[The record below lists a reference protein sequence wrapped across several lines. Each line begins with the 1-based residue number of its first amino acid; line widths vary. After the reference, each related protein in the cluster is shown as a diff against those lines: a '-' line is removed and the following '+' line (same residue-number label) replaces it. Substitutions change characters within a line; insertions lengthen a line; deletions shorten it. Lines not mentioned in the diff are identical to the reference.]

1 MLNLQSKR
9 GFVVLMEEIR
19 GKTLEELLKEI
30 ERRYGTA
37 WFNVVHV
44 DITFDLEKGLIAKV
58 TPIEEMEVR
67 EINILDIKE
76 KYLPE
81 EEMVEKL
88 LEKHAHPQINVNILE
103 DSMEVY
109 VTIIPG
115 IERKMP
121 SFDEIMEAL
130 HREGVV
136 FGIREDRIER
146 MIKEEVIFK
155 PVMVAR
161 GIHPTEPVDAKVE
174 YKFPRDG
181 IMELATFDKNRV
193 DPAARRKIY
202 ICKEGDVLVE
212 KKPAV
217 DGKPGRDVFGR
228 EIPSKKGKDIAL
240 RELMGKNVKLSED
253 ENAIIS
259 MVEGQPYISDDGKVN
274 VKEIFV
280 VDGDL
285 DYSIGNIDFPGS
297 VWIRGNIDGNFKVI
311 SGKDIIVDGIVSGGF
326 HIEAK
331 ESVVIRKGV
340 FGRKRGKIISGGDV
354 SAKFL
359 SETFVVSEGSIEI
372 GEYMMNCY
380 VVAKKDIVVLGKGL
394 IVGGKV
400 SAGKSIK
407 VRVLGNMSGTKTVV
421 EAGVDFETQRQYYEI
436 SHELLELMRELTS
449 LSALQRKF
457 KMMLD
462 NVSDSENKEI
472 SLILINIENK
482 KETLYERMEKR
493 RKALEAL
500 NISRREKQ
508 LRKKALIVAS
518 DACYP
523 GVIISIGDETIKIDD
538 NLGSTAFTFDA
549 VKNSIKATP
558 YKTWRK
564 FLK

>member
-1 MLNLQSKR
+1 
-9 GFVVLMEEIR
+9 MEEIK
-19 GKTLEELLKEI
+19 GKNLEELLREI
-30 ERRYGTA
+30 ENKYGVT
-37 WFNVVHV
+37 WYNVIHV
-44 DITFDLEKGLIAKV
+44 DITFDSEKGLIAKI

-76 KYLPE
+76 EYLPE
-81 EEMVEKL
+81 EEMMEEL
-88 LEKHAHPQINVNILE
+88 LEKHAHPKINVKISE
-103 DSMEVY
+103 DGMEVY
-109 VTIIPG
+109 ATIIPG
-115 IERKMP
+115 MERKMP
-121 SFDEIMEAL
+121 RFEEIMEVL
-130 HREGVV
+130 HDEGVV
-136 FGIREDRIER
+136 FGIMEDEIER

-174 YKFPRDG
+174 YKFPKDG
-181 IMELATFDKNRV
+181 IMELSTFDKNRV
-193 DPAARRKIY
+193 DPVARRKIY
-202 ICKEGDVLVE
+202 ICRKGEILVE
-212 KKPAV
+212 KKPAI

-240 RELMGKNVKLSED
+240 HELVGKNVKLSED
-253 ENAIIS
+253 GKFIIS
-259 MVEGQPYISDDGKVN
+259 MVEGQPYVSNDGKVN

-280 VDGDL
+280 VNGDL
-285 DYSIGNIDFPGS
+285 DYSVGNIDFPGS

-311 SGKDIIVDGIVSGGF
+311 SGKDVIIDGIVSGGF

-331 ESVVIRKGV
+331 GSVVIRKGV

-359 SETFVVSEGSIEI
+359 SETFVASEGSIEV
-372 GEYMMNCY
+372 GEYMMNCHA
-380 VVAKKDIVVLGKGL
+380 VAKKDVAVFGKGL

-407 VRVLGNMSGTKTVV
+407 ARVLGNMSGAKTVV
-421 EAGVDFETQRQYYEI
+421 EAGVDFETQKQYYEI
-436 SHELLELMRELTS
+436 SHELMELVRELTS
-449 LSALQRKF
+449 LSTLQRRF

-482 KETLYERMEKR
+482 KKTLYERMEKR
-493 RKALEAL
+493 RKTLEAL

-508 LRKKALIVAS
+508 LRKNALIVAS

-523 GVIISIGDETIKIDD
+523 GVTVSIGDETIKIDD
-538 NLGSTAFTFDA
+538 NLGPTAFTFDV
-549 VKNSIKATP
+549 VKNGIKATP

>member
-1 MLNLQSKR
+1 
-9 GFVVLMEEIR
+9 MEEIK
-19 GKTLEELLKEI
+19 GKDLEELLREI
-30 ERRYGTA
+30 EKRYGAA

-44 DITFDLEKGLIAKV
+44 DISLDPERGMIAKV
-58 TPIEEMEVR
+58 IPIEEMEVR

-76 KYLPE
+76 EYLPE
-81 EEMVEKL
+81 EEMMEEL
-88 LEKHAHPQINVNILE
+88 LEKHAHPKINVKISE
-103 DSMEVY
+103 DNMEVY

-130 HREGVV
+130 HREEVV
-136 FGIREDRIER
+136 FGIREDEIGK

-155 PVMVAR
+155 PVMVAK
-161 GIHPTEPVDAKVE
+161 GIHPTEPINAKVE
-174 YKFPRDG
+174 YKFPKDG
-181 IMELATFDKNRV
+181 IMELSTLDKNRV

-202 ICKEGDVLVE
+202 ICKKGEILVE
-212 KKPAV
+212 KKPAI
-217 DGKPGRDVFGR
+217 DGKSGRDVFGR
-228 EIPSKKGKDIAL
+228 EIPSKKGKDVL
-240 RELMGKNVKLSED
+240 LQEFVGKNVKLSED
-253 ENAIIS
+253 GNAIIS
-259 MVEGQPYISDDGKVN
+259 TVEGQPYISEDGKVN

-280 VDGDL
+280 VNGDL
-285 DYSIGNIDFPGS
+285 DYSVGNIDFPGS

-311 SGKDIIVDGIVSGGF
+311 SGKDIMVDGIVSGGF

-331 ESVVIRKGV
+331 GSVVIRKGV

-359 SETFVVSEGSIEI
+359 SETFVVSEGSIEV
-372 GEYMMNCY
+372 GEYMMNCH
-380 VVAKKDIVVLGKGL
+380 VVAKRDVVVLGKGL
-394 IVGGKV
+394 IVGGRV

-407 VRVLGNMSGTKTVV
+407 VRVLGNMSGAKTVA
-421 EAGVDFETQRQYYEI
+421 EAGVDFETQRQYCEI
-436 SHELLELMRELTS
+436 SHELMELVRELTY
-449 LSALQRKF
+449 LSTLQRKF

-462 NVSDSENKEI
+462 NVSGSENKEI

-482 KETLYERMEKR
+482 KKTLYERMEKR

-508 LRKKALIVAS
+508 LRKNALIVAS

-523 GVIISIGDETIKIDD
+523 GVTVSIGDETIKIDD
-538 NLGSTAFTFDA
+538 NLGPTVFTFDA

>member
-1 MLNLQSKR
+1 
-9 GFVVLMEEIR
+9 MEEIK
-19 GKTLEELLKEI
+19 GKNLEELLREI
-30 ERRYGTA
+30 ENKYGVT
-37 WFNVVHV
+37 WYNVIHV
-44 DITFDLEKGLIAKV
+44 DITFDSEKGLIAKI

-76 KYLPE
+76 EYLPE
-81 EEMVEKL
+81 EEMMEEL
-88 LEKHAHPQINVNILE
+88 LEKHAHPKINVKISE
-103 DSMEVY
+103 DGMEVY
-109 VTIIPG
+109 ATIIPG

-121 SFDEIMEAL
+121 RFEEIMEVL
-130 HREGVV
+130 HDEGVV
-136 FGIREDRIER
+136 FGIMEDEIER

-174 YKFPRDG
+174 YKFPKDG
-181 IMELATFDKNRV
+181 IMELSTFDKNRV
-193 DPAARRKIY
+193 DPVARRKIY
-202 ICKEGDVLVE
+202 ICRKGDVLVE
-212 KKPAV
+212 KKPAI

-240 RELMGKNVKLSED
+240 HELVGKNVKLSED
-253 ENAIIS
+253 GKFIIS
-259 MVEGQPYISDDGKVN
+259 MVEGQPYVSNDGKVN

-280 VDGDL
+280 VNGDL
-285 DYSIGNIDFPGS
+285 DYSVGNIDFPGS

-311 SGKDIIVDGIVSGGF
+311 SGKDVIIDGIVSGGF

-331 ESVVIRKGV
+331 GSVVIRKGV

-359 SETFVVSEGSIEI
+359 SETFVASEGSIEV
-372 GEYMMNCY
+372 GEYMMNCHA
-380 VVAKKDIVVLGKGL
+380 VAKKDVAVFGKGL

-407 VRVLGNMSGTKTVV
+407 ARVLGNMSGAKTVV
-421 EAGVDFETQRQYYEI
+421 EAGVDFETQKQYYEI
-436 SHELLELMRELTS
+436 SHELMELVRELTS
-449 LSALQRKF
+449 LSTLQRRF

-482 KETLYERMEKR
+482 KKTLYERMEKR
-493 RKALEAL
+493 RKTLEAL

-508 LRKKALIVAS
+508 LRKNALIVAS

-523 GVIISIGDETIKIDD
+523 GVTVSIGDETIKIDD
-538 NLGSTAFTFDA
+538 NLGPTAFTFDV
-549 VKNSIKATP
+549 VKNGIKATP

>member
-1 MLNLQSKR
+1 
-9 GFVVLMEEIR
+9 MEEIK
-19 GKTLEELLKEI
+19 GKNLEELLREI
-30 ERRYGTA
+30 ENKYGVT
-37 WFNVVHV
+37 WYNVIHV
-44 DITFDLEKGLIAKV
+44 DITFDSEKGLIAKI

-76 KYLPE
+76 EYLPE
-81 EEMVEKL
+81 EEMMEEL
-88 LEKHAHPQINVNILE
+88 LEKHAHPKINVKISE
-103 DSMEVY
+103 DGMEVY
-109 VTIIPG
+109 ATIIPG

-121 SFDEIMEAL
+121 RFEEIMEVL
-130 HREGVV
+130 HDEGVI
-136 FGIREDRIER
+136 FGIMEDEIER

-174 YKFPRDG
+174 YKFPKDG
-181 IMELATFDKNRV
+181 IMELSTFDKNRV
-193 DPAARRKIY
+193 DPVARRKIY
-202 ICKEGDVLVE
+202 ICRKGEILVE
-212 KKPAV
+212 KKPAI

-240 RELMGKNVKLSED
+240 HELVGKNVKLSED
-253 ENAIIS
+253 GKFIIS
-259 MVEGQPYISDDGKVN
+259 MVEGQPYVSNDGKVN

-280 VDGDL
+280 VNGDL
-285 DYSIGNIDFPGS
+285 DYSVGNIDFPGS

-311 SGKDIIVDGIVSGGF
+311 SGKDVIIDGIVSGGF

-331 ESVVIRKGV
+331 GSVVIRKGV

-359 SETFVVSEGSIEI
+359 SETFVASEGSIEV
-372 GEYMMNCY
+372 GEYMMNCHA
-380 VVAKKDIVVLGKGL
+380 VAKKDVAVFGKGL

-407 VRVLGNMSGTKTVV
+407 ARVLGNMSGAKTVV
-421 EAGVDFETQRQYYEI
+421 EAGVDFETQKQYYEI
-436 SHELLELMRELTS
+436 SHELMELVRELTS
-449 LSALQRKF
+449 LSTLQRKF

-482 KETLYERMEKR
+482 KKTLYERMEKR
-493 RKALEAL
+493 RKTLEAL

-508 LRKKALIVAS
+508 LRKNALIVAS

-523 GVIISIGDETIKIDD
+523 GVTVSIGDETIKIDD
-538 NLGSTAFTFDA
+538 NLGPTAFTFDV
-549 VKNSIKATP
+549 VKNGIKATP

>member
-1 MLNLQSKR
+1 
-9 GFVVLMEEIR
+9 MEEIK
-19 GKTLEELLKEI
+19 GKNLEELLREI
-30 ERRYGTA
+30 ENKYGVT
-37 WFNVVHV
+37 WYNVIHV
-44 DITFDLEKGLIAKV
+44 DITFDSEKGLIAKI

-76 KYLPE
+76 EYLPE
-81 EEMVEKL
+81 EEMMEEL
-88 LEKHAHPQINVNILE
+88 LEKHAYPKINVKISE
-103 DSMEVY
+103 DGMEVY
-109 VTIIPG
+109 ATIIPG

-121 SFDEIMEAL
+121 RFEEIMEVL
-130 HREGVV
+130 HDEGVV
-136 FGIREDRIER
+136 FGIMEDEIER

-174 YKFPRDG
+174 YKFPKDG
-181 IMELATFDKNRV
+181 IMELSTFDKNRV
-193 DPAARRKIY
+193 DPVARRKIY
-202 ICKEGDVLVE
+202 ICRKGEILVE
-212 KKPAV
+212 KKPAI

-240 RELMGKNVKLSED
+240 HELVGKNVKLSED
-253 ENAIIS
+253 GKFIIS
-259 MVEGQPYISDDGKVN
+259 MVEGQPYVSNDGKVN

-280 VDGDL
+280 VNGDL
-285 DYSIGNIDFPGS
+285 DYSVGNIDFPGS

-311 SGKDIIVDGIVSGGF
+311 SGKDVIIDGIVSGGF

-331 ESVVIRKGV
+331 GSVVIRKGV

-359 SETFVVSEGSIEI
+359 SETFVASEGSIEV

-380 VVAKKDIVVLGKGL
+380 VVAKKDVAVFGKGL

-407 VRVLGNMSGTKTVV
+407 TRVLGNMGGAKTVV
-421 EAGVDFETQRQYYEI
+421 EAGVDFETQKQYYEI
-436 SHELLELMRELTS
+436 SHELVELVRELTS
-449 LSALQRKF
+449 LSTLQRKF
-457 KMMLD
+457 KIMLD

-482 KETLYERMEKR
+482 KKTLYERMEKR
-493 RKALEAL
+493 RKTLEAL

-508 LRKKALIVAS
+508 LRKNALIVAS

-523 GVIISIGDETIKIDD
+523 GVTVSIGDETIKIDD
-538 NLGSTAFTFDA
+538 NLGPTAFTFDV

>member
-1 MLNLQSKR
+1 
-9 GFVVLMEEIR
+9 MEEIK
-19 GKTLEELLKEI
+19 GKNLEELLREI
-30 ERRYGTA
+30 ENKYGVT
-37 WFNVVHV
+37 WYNVIHV
-44 DITFDLEKGLIAKV
+44 DITFDSEKGLIAKI

-76 KYLPE
+76 EYLPE
-81 EEMVEKL
+81 EEMMEEL
-88 LEKHAHPQINVNILE
+88 LEKHAHPKINVKISE
-103 DSMEVY
+103 DGMEVY
-109 VTIIPG
+109 ATIIPG

-121 SFDEIMEAL
+121 RFEEIMEVL
-130 HREGVV
+130 HDEGVI
-136 FGIREDRIER
+136 FGIMEDEIER

-174 YKFPRDG
+174 YKFPKDG
-181 IMELATFDKNRV
+181 IMELSTFDKNRV
-193 DPAARRKIY
+193 DPVARRKIY
-202 ICKEGDVLVE
+202 ICRKGDVLVE
-212 KKPAV
+212 KKPAI

-240 RELMGKNVKLSED
+240 HELVGKNVKLSED
-253 ENAIIS
+253 GKFIIS
-259 MVEGQPYISDDGKVN
+259 MVEGQPYVSNDGKVN

-280 VDGDL
+280 VNGDL
-285 DYSIGNIDFPGS
+285 DYSVGNIDFPGS

-311 SGKDIIVDGIVSGGF
+311 SGKDVIIDGIVSGGF

-331 ESVVIRKGV
+331 GSVVIRKGV

-359 SETFVVSEGSIEI
+359 SETFVASEGSIEV
-372 GEYMMNCY
+372 GEYMMNCHA
-380 VVAKKDIVVLGKGL
+380 VAKKDVAVFGKGL

-407 VRVLGNMSGTKTVV
+407 ARVLGNMSGAKTVV
-421 EAGVDFETQRQYYEI
+421 EAGVDFETQKQYYEI
-436 SHELLELMRELTS
+436 SHELMELVRELTS
-449 LSALQRKF
+449 LSTLQRKF

-482 KETLYERMEKR
+482 KKTLYERMEKR
-493 RKALEAL
+493 RKTLEAL

-508 LRKKALIVAS
+508 LRKNALIVAS

-523 GVIISIGDETIKIDD
+523 GVTVSIGDETIKIDD
-538 NLGSTAFTFDA
+538 NLGPTAFTFDV
-549 VKNSIKATP
+549 VKNGIKATP

>member
-1 MLNLQSKR
+1 
-9 GFVVLMEEIR
+9 MEEIK
-19 GKTLEELLKEI
+19 GKNLEELLREI
-30 ERRYGTA
+30 ENKYGVT
-37 WFNVVHV
+37 WYNVIHV
-44 DITFDLEKGLIAKV
+44 DITFDSEKGLIAKI

-76 KYLPE
+76 EYLPE
-81 EEMVEKL
+81 EEMMEEL
-88 LEKHAHPQINVNILE
+88 LEKHAHPKINVKISE
-103 DSMEVY
+103 DGMEVY
-109 VTIIPG
+109 ATIIPG

-121 SFDEIMEAL
+121 RFEEIMEVL
-130 HREGVV
+130 HDEGVV
-136 FGIREDRIER
+136 FGIMEDEIER

-174 YKFPRDG
+174 YKFPKDG
-181 IMELATFDKNRV
+181 IMELSTFDKNRV
-193 DPAARRKIY
+193 DPVARRKIY
-202 ICKEGDVLVE
+202 ICRKGDVLVE

-240 RELMGKNVKLSED
+240 HELVGKNVKLSED
-253 ENAIIS
+253 GKFIIS
-259 MVEGQPYISDDGKVN
+259 MVEGQPYVSNDGKVN

-280 VDGDL
+280 VNGDL
-285 DYSIGNIDFPGS
+285 DYSVGNIDFPGS

-311 SGKDIIVDGIVSGGF
+311 SGKDVIIDGIVSGGF

-331 ESVVIRKGV
+331 GSVVIRKGV

-359 SETFVVSEGSIEI
+359 SETFVASEGSIEV
-372 GEYMMNCY
+372 GEYMMNCHA
-380 VVAKKDIVVLGKGL
+380 VAKKDVAVFGKGL

-407 VRVLGNMSGTKTVV
+407 ARVLGNMSGAKTVV
-421 EAGVDFETQRQYYEI
+421 EAGVDFETQKQYYEI
-436 SHELLELMRELTS
+436 SHELMELVRELTS
-449 LSALQRKF
+449 LSTLQRKF

-482 KETLYERMEKR
+482 KKTLYERMEKR
-493 RKALEAL
+493 RKTLEAL

-508 LRKKALIVAS
+508 LRKNALIVAS

-523 GVIISIGDETIKIDD
+523 GVTVSIGDETIKIDD
-538 NLGSTAFTFDA
+538 NLGPTAFTFDV
-549 VKNSIKATP
+549 VKNGIKATP

>member
-1 MLNLQSKR
+1 
-9 GFVVLMEEIR
+9 
-19 GKTLEELLKEI
+19 
-30 ERRYGTA
+30 
-37 WFNVVHV
+37 
-44 DITFDLEKGLIAKV
+44 
-58 TPIEEMEVR
+58 
-67 EINILDIKE
+67 
-76 KYLPE
+76 
-81 EEMVEKL
+81 
-88 LEKHAHPQINVNILE
+88 
-103 DSMEVY
+103 MEVY
-109 VTIIPG
+109 ATIIPG

-121 SFDEIMEAL
+121 RFEEIMEVL
-130 HREGVV
+130 HDEGVV
-136 FGIREDRIER
+136 FGIMEDEIER

-174 YKFPRDG
+174 YKFPKDG
-181 IMELATFDKNRV
+181 IMELSTFDKNRV
-193 DPAARRKIY
+193 DPVARRKIY
-202 ICKEGDVLVE
+202 ICRKGEILVE
-212 KKPAV
+212 KKPAI

-240 RELMGKNVKLSED
+240 HELVGKNVKLSED
-253 ENAIIS
+253 GKFIIS
-259 MVEGQPYISDDGKVN
+259 MVEGQPYVSNDGKVN

-280 VDGDL
+280 VNGDL
-285 DYSIGNIDFPGS
+285 DYSVGNIDFPGS

-311 SGKDIIVDGIVSGGF
+311 SGKDVIIDGIVSGGF

-331 ESVVIRKGV
+331 GSVVIRKGV

-359 SETFVVSEGSIEI
+359 SETFVASEGSIEV
-372 GEYMMNCY
+372 GEYMMNCHA
-380 VVAKKDIVVLGKGL
+380 VAKKDVAVFGKGL

-407 VRVLGNMSGTKTVV
+407 ARVLGNMSGAKTVV
-421 EAGVDFETQRQYYEI
+421 EAGVDFETQKQYYEI
-436 SHELLELMRELTS
+436 SHELMELVRELTS
-449 LSALQRKF
+449 LSTLQRKF

-482 KETLYERMEKR
+482 KKTLYERMEKR
-493 RKALEAL
+493 RKTLEAL

-508 LRKKALIVAS
+508 LRKNALIVAS

-523 GVIISIGDETIKIDD
+523 GVTVSIGDETIKIDD
-538 NLGSTAFTFDA
+538 NLGPTAFTFDV
-549 VKNSIKATP
+549 VKNGIKATP

>member
-1 MLNLQSKR
+1 
-9 GFVVLMEEIR
+9 MEEIK
-19 GKTLEELLKEI
+19 GKNLEELLREI
-30 ERRYGTA
+30 ENKYGVT
-37 WFNVVHV
+37 WYNVIHV
-44 DITFDLEKGLIAKV
+44 DITFDSEKGLIAKI

-76 KYLPE
+76 EYLPE
-81 EEMVEKL
+81 EEMMEEL
-88 LEKHAHPQINVNILE
+88 LEKHAHPKINVKISE
-103 DSMEVY
+103 DGMEVY
-109 VTIIPG
+109 ATIIPG

-121 SFDEIMEAL
+121 RFEEIMEVL
-130 HREGVV
+130 HDEGVV
-136 FGIREDRIER
+136 FGIMEDEIER

-174 YKFPRDG
+174 YKFPKDG
-181 IMELATFDKNRV
+181 IMELSTFDKNRV
-193 DPAARRKIY
+193 DPVARRKIY
-202 ICKEGDVLVE
+202 ICRKGDVLVE

-240 RELMGKNVKLSED
+240 HELVGKNVKLSED
-253 ENAIIS
+253 GKFIIS
-259 MVEGQPYISDDGKVN
+259 MVEGQPYVSNDGKVN

-280 VDGDL
+280 VNGDL
-285 DYSIGNIDFPGS
+285 DYSVGNIDFPGS

-311 SGKDIIVDGIVSGGF
+311 SGKDVIIDGIVSGGF

-331 ESVVIRKGV
+331 GSVVIRKGV

-359 SETFVVSEGSIEI
+359 SETFVASEGSIEV
-372 GEYMMNCY
+372 GEYMMNCHA
-380 VVAKKDIVVLGKGL
+380 VAKKDVAVFGKGL

-407 VRVLGNMSGTKTVV
+407 ARVLGNMSGAKTVV
-421 EAGVDFETQRQYYEI
+421 EAGVDFETQKQYYEI
-436 SHELLELMRELTS
+436 SHELMELVRELTS
-449 LSALQRKF
+449 LSTLQRRF

-482 KETLYERMEKR
+482 KKTLYERMEKR
-493 RKALEAL
+493 RKTLEAL

-508 LRKKALIVAS
+508 LRKNALIVAS

-523 GVIISIGDETIKIDD
+523 GVTVSIGDETIKIDD
-538 NLGSTAFTFDA
+538 NLGPTAFTFDV
-549 VKNSIKATP
+549 VKNGIKATP